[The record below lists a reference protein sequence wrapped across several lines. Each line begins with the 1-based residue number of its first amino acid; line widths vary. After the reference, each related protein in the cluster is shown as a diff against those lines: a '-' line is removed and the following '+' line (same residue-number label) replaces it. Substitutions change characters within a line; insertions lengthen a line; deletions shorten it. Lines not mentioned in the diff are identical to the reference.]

1 MATSKFGNE
10 LQEDLN
16 AIVGY
21 NEQFNNAIVRHALD
35 EKNKV
40 IMQNA
45 NPLNVMFCDIK
56 KFDIQNP
63 IIGNLLSQVK
73 ATKLSNKE
81 LTHNIYAMLKQLG

>member
-21 NEQFNNAIVRHALD
+21 NEQFNNAIIRHALD
-35 EKNKV
+35 EKNKG
-40 IMQNA
+40 IMQNT